1 MKLPCETLGKKKCQL
16 ETLETTYSKK
26 GSANV
31 LESFLP
37 ERRKNL
43 ALNVIRLEGVMKL
56 LCGVLA
62 KQDCKL
68 QTLSLMECHLNHTCS
83 QNLFSALSSNES
95 LKELDLRRNALVE
108 GEIKLMCKALEN
120 QNCKLETL
128 SLMDCH
134 LNRTCSQNLFSALI
148 SNKSLKDLD
157 LSGNSLEESG
167 IKLLCQ
173 ALGNPNCKL
182 GTLRLS
188 RCALTT
194 ACLQELLPVICSSEN
209 LKTLDLSFN
218 LFGDEGMKLMC
229 EALEKQDCKL
239 QTLFFSQPAGF
250 SEESRRALTNLKS
263 RKSFPL
269 ILEKYPA
276 VSNLSMG
283 C

>member
-128 SLMDCH
+128 
-134 LNRTCSQNLFSALI
+134 